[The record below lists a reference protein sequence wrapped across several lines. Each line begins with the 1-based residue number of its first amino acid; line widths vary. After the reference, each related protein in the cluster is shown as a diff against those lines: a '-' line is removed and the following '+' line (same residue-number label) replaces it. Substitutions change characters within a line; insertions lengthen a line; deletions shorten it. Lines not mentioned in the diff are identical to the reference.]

1 MLQKVDG
8 FFMVLAAQYGDG
20 IANRKWWCWRRE
32 ERAEEVE
39 DGRERER
46 PLVKITLSLPCLSFS
61 FVFTERSR
69 RTKYL
74 CISNGHVNQSSQEYA
89 Y

>member
-8 FFMVLAAQYGDG
+8 FFMVLAVQYGDG

-46 PLVKITLSLPCLSFS
+46 GLW
-61 FVFTERSR
+61 
-69 RTKYL
+69 
-74 CISNGHVNQSSQEYA
+74 
-89 Y
+89 